1 MRWHQAEKE
10 SSQKLI
16 YSNWM
21 KKLYFYKTISKTGEF
36 DHRAVTSFVTPIW
49 EKLVFRVKLGRAKQ
63 KRKQREAFSLCNPE
77 PKYGMKDVE
86 LSLWICELPWHS
98 SQKTKVSWWT
108 QPLRYFLME
117 LIDFRIKGNNYKHPC
132 TFKIKWIGDVGETK
146 FNLALDFSLN

>member
-1 MRWHQAEKE
+1 MKWHQAEKE

-21 KKLYFYKTISKTGEF
+21 KKLYFYKTVSKTGEF
-36 DHRAVTSFVTPIW
+36 DHRAVTSFVTAIC

-63 KRKQREAFSLCNPE
+63 KRKQREAFSLYNPE

-98 SQKTKVSWWT
+98 SQKTRYLDELNHLDISWW
-108 QPLRYFLME
+108 
-117 LIDFRIKGNNYKHPC
+117 NW
-132 TFKIKWIGDVGETK
+132 WISE
-146 FNLALDFSLN
+146 